1 MDFLSFEDNRVG
13 DILESCA
20 DGSLGVDE
28 GVRELLDE
36 EDVLQELRANPE
48 VVAFFARHV
57 ACVVGC
63 AMARDGGGDATEET
77 IEAGAPSKRDLRGG
91 VAAEVLCGDDA
102 ACRAVAAA
110 CAASEACWAALGRF
124 LDEGESDDDSPMRA
138 NRWERVL
145 VALLRADRRAFAER
159 ASRADF
165 LGRLPGRLWT
175 SHAAGMVAAAMIR
188 DACSAKLV
196 SPAEKP

>member
-91 VAAEVLCGDDA
+91 VAAEVLCGDD
-102 ACRAVAAA
+102 V
-110 CAASEACWAALGRF
+110 
-124 LDEGESDDDSPMRA
+124 
-138 NRWERVL
+138 
-145 VALLRADRRAFAER
+145 
-159 ASRADF
+159 
-165 LGRLPGRLWT
+165 
-175 SHAAGMVAAAMIR
+175 
-188 DACSAKLV
+188 
-196 SPAEKP
+196 